1 MNIDLLTEFFMW
13 LTILNIVFIIFF
25 YVMIRFGFDL
35 FYNTFIKSLY
45 LGSKEEFN
53 KIIVSLFMLYRMLI
67 AVFALFPYLALLL
80 IK

>member
-13 LTILNIVFIIFF
+13 LTILNIVFILLF
-25 YVMIRFGFDL
+25 YVVIRFGFDL
-35 FYNTFIKSLY
+35 IYNTFIKSLY

>member
-1 MNIDLLTEFFMW
+1 MNIDLLIEFFMW

-25 YVMIRFGFDL
+25 YVMIRFGFDF
-35 FYNTFIKSLY
+35 FYNNFIKSLY

-53 KIIVSLFMLYRMLI
+53 KMIVSLFVLYRLSTGF
-67 AVFALFPYLALLL
+67 FALFPYLALLL

>member
-13 LTILNIVFIIFF
+13 LTILNIVFILFF
-25 YVMIRFGFDL
+25 YVAIRFGFDL
-35 FYNTFIKSLY
+35 IYNTFIKSLY

-53 KIIVSLFMLYRMLI
+53 KIIVSLFVLYRLSTAFF
-67 AVFALFPYLALLL
+67 AVFPYLALLL

>member
-13 LTILNIVFIIFF
+13 FTILNIVFIIFF

-53 KIIVSLFMLYRMLI
+53 KIIVGLFMLYRMLI

>member
-13 LTILNIVFIIFF
+13 FTILNIVFIIFF

>member
-53 KIIVSLFMLYRMLI
+53 KIIVILFMLYRILI
-67 AVFALFPYLALLL
+67 AIFALFPYLALLL